1 MKPGFVR
8 LDLVVCLVRC
18 RCILASWSKVRYESL
33 FSPVLRLCFIM
44 VSKCHSRMDLCHW
57 VPVGVRPS
65 RVLRWRPMDEDGSC
79 RVLTFFM
86 SSQITSGDVES
97 GDVDEEAILS
107 YI

>member
-1 MKPGFVR
+1 MFVLFVVVVFLLGVKR
-8 LDLVVCLVRC
+8 SVRIPLFTCVAIVFYHGLQVSLQNGLVSLG
-18 RCILASWSKVRYESL
+18 ASGCPT
-33 FSPVLRLCFIM
+33 FC
-44 VSKCHSRMDLCHW
+44 
-57 VPVGVRPS
+57 
-65 RVLRWRPMDEDGSC
+65 VLRWRPMDEDGSC